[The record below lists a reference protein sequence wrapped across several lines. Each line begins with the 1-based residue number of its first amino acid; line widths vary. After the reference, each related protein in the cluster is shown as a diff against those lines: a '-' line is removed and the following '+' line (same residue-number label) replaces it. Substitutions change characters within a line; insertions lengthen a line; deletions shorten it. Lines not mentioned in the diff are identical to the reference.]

1 MNKKEYKEFV
11 KQSEKGTLQ
20 TLDRIN
26 HAIFGMAGEIGECID
41 CIKKVIF
48 HGHKYDSRIFLNEL
62 GDFLWYC
69 TLFTICYEE
78 KYEVNLSYFENDLID
93 MSKHNV
99 KSENYGRSHLFDIF
113 IDVAG
118 ITASLKKEEMFT
130 EYILAGL
137 IEEMYYNIEAL
148 CYINGI
154 NLYDL
159 IYINVKKI
167 RKRYP
172 NGFDPSR
179 SINREKIPTN
189 TVYGLMGVDMGAGD
203 YLYPQIIHP
212 QSTNNQTVIS
222 KISKSIEEIYK
233 ASGIP
238 EKDMLHYPN
247 SKGSCISCDKYDKEH
262 NECLNIDKNGHVK
275 CWMSLEGGEY

>member
-62 GDFLWYC
+62 GDFLWYS
-69 TLFTICYEE
+69 TLFAMCYEE

-99 KSENYGRSHLFDIF
+99 KSENYGRLHLFGIFTDI
-113 IDVAG
+113 AG
-118 ITASLKKEEMFT
+118 IIVYLKKEEMFT
-130 EYILAGL
+130 EHILAGL

-154 NLYDL
+154 NIYDL
-159 IYINVKKI
+159 MDINVKKV

-179 SINREKIPTN
+179 SINREKNPMS
-189 TVYGLMGVDMGAGD
+189 TVYGFMAVDMGAGD
-203 YLYPQIIHP
+203 YSYPQIIHP
-212 QSTNNQTVIS
+212 QSTNDQTVVF
-222 KISKSIEEIYK
+222 KTIEEIYK

-238 EKDMLHYPN
+238 EKDILHYPN
-247 SKGSCISCDKYDKEH
+247 SKGSCSSCDKYDKEH
-262 NECLNIDKNGHVK
+262 NECLNIGKNGHVI
-275 CWMSLEGGEY
+275 CWMSLEEGEY

>member
-78 KYEVNLSYFENDLID
+78 KYDKLTSYFENDLID

-118 ITASLKKEEMFT
+118 ITASLNKEEMFT

-154 NLYDL
+154 DLYDL
-159 IYINVKKI
+159 IDINVKKI

-179 SINREKIPTN
+179 SINREKIPMS
-189 TVYGLMGVDMGAGD
+189 TVYGLMGIDMGTGD
-203 YLYPQIIHP
+203 YSYP
-212 QSTNNQTVIS
+212 TNNKTVV
-222 KISKSIEEIYK
+222 SKSIEEMYK

-238 EKDMLHYPN
+238 EKDILDYPN
-247 SKGSCISCDKYDKEH
+247 SKGTCSLCGKYDKEH
-262 NECLNIDKNGHVK
+262 NECLNISKNGHVK
-275 CWMSLEGGEY
+275 CWMSLEEGEC

>member
-1 MNKKEYKEFV
+1 MNKEEYKEFV

-41 CIKKVIF
+41 YIKKVIF

-69 TLFTICYEE
+69 TLFAICYEE
-78 KYEVNLSYFENDLID
+78 KYEVNLSYFKKDLID
-93 MSKHNV
+93 MSKHNI
-99 KSENYGRSHLFDIF
+99 KTENYGRSHLFDMF

-130 EYILAGL
+130 EYIIPSL
-137 IEEMYYNIEAL
+137 IEEMYYIIEAL

-159 IYINVKKI
+159 MDINVKKI

-179 SINREKIPTN
+179 SINREK
-189 TVYGLMGVDMGAGD
+189 L
-203 YLYPQIIHP
+203 Q
-212 QSTNNQTVIS
+212 
-222 KISKSIEEIYK
+222 
-233 ASGIP
+233 
-238 EKDMLHYPN
+238 
-247 SKGSCISCDKYDKEH
+247 
-262 NECLNIDKNGHVK
+262 
-275 CWMSLEGGEY
+275 

>member
-69 TLFTICYEE
+69 TLFAICYE
-78 KYEVNLSYFENDLID
+78 KKHEVNLSYFKNDLID
-93 MSKHNV
+93 MSKHDV
-99 KSENYGRSHLFDIF
+99 KSENYGRSHLFGILT
-113 IDVAG
+113 DVAG
-118 ITASLKKEEMFT
+118 ITVTLNKEEMFT
-130 EYILAGL
+130 EYILVGL
-137 IEEMYYNIEAL
+137 IEEIYYNIEAL

-159 IYINVKKI
+159 MDINVKKI

-179 SINREKIPTN
+179 SINREKIPMSV
-189 TVYGLMGVDMGAGD
+189 VYGFMGVDMGAGD
-203 YLYPQIIHP
+203 YSYP
-212 QSTNNQTVIS
+212 QSTNDKTVVS
-222 KISKSIEEIYK
+222 KAIEEIYK

-238 EKDMLHYPN
+238 EKDILDYPN
-247 SKGSCISCDKYDKEH
+247 SKGTCSLCGKYDKEH
-262 NECLNIDKNGHVK
+262 NECLNISKNGHVK
-275 CWMSLEGGEY
+275 CWMSLEEGEC

>member
-62 GDFLWYC
+62 GDFLWYS
-69 TLFTICYEE
+69 TLFVICYE
-78 KYEVNLSYFENDLID
+78 KKHEVILSYFKNDLID
-93 MSKHNV
+93 MSKHDV

-113 IDVAG
+113 IDVAA
-118 ITASLKKEEMFT
+118 ITASLNKEEMFT

-154 NLYDL
+154 DLYDL
-159 IYINVKKI
+159 IDINVKKI

-179 SINREKIPTN
+179 SINREKIPMS
-189 TVYGLMGVDMGAGD
+189 TVYGFMGIDMGTGD
-203 YLYPQIIHP
+203 YSYP
-212 QSTNNQTVIS
+212 QSTNDKTVVS
-222 KISKSIEEIYK
+222 KAIEEIYK

-238 EKDMLHYPN
+238 EKDILDYPN
-247 SKGSCISCDKYDKEH
+247 SKGTCSLCGKYDKEH

-275 CWMSLEGGEY
+275 CWMSLEEGEC

>member
-62 GDFLWYC
+62 GDFLWYT
-69 TLFTICYEE
+69 TLFGICYEE
-78 KYEVNLSYFENDLID
+78 KYEVDLSYFKNDLID

-99 KSENYGRSHLFDIF
+99 KSENYGRSHLFTILTD
-113 IDVAG
+113 
-118 ITASLKKEEMFT
+118 TASIVVNLKKGEIFT
-130 EYILAGL
+130 EYILAAL
-137 IEEMYYNIEAL
+137 LEEIYYNIEGL
-148 CYINGI
+148 CCINGI

-159 IYINVKKI
+159 MDINVNKI

-172 NGFDPSR
+172 NGFDPYR
-179 SINREKIPTN
+179 SINREKTSMN
-189 TVYGLMGVDMGAGD
+189 TVYGFMAVDTGYGD
-203 YLYPQIIHP
+203 NSHQQIINT
-212 QSTNNQTVIS
+212 QSTNDETIVS
-222 KISKSIEEIYK
+222 EIK
-233 ASGIP
+233 DECIKLLRIP
-238 EKDMLHYPN
+238 EKD
-247 SKGSCISCDKYDKEH
+247 I
-262 NECLNIDKNGHVK
+262 
-275 CWMSLEGGEY
+275 

>member
-26 HAIFGMAGEIGECID
+26 HAMFGMAGEIGECID

-62 GDFLWYC
+62 GDFLWYS
-69 TLFTICYEE
+69 TLFAMCYEE

-99 KSENYGRSHLFDIF
+99 KSENYGRLHLFGIFTDI
-113 IDVAG
+113 AG
-118 ITASLKKEEMFT
+118 IIVYLKKEEMFT
-130 EYILAGL
+130 EHILAGI
-137 IEEMYYNIEAL
+137 IEEMYCNIEAL

-159 IYINVKKI
+159 MDINVKKI

-179 SINREKIPTN
+179 SINREKIPMSSVN
-189 TVYGLMGVDMGAGD
+189 D
-203 YLYPQIIHP
+203 
-212 QSTNNQTVIS
+212 QTVVS
-222 KISKSIEEIYK
+222 KTIEEIYK

-238 EKDMLHYPN
+238 EKDILHYPN
-247 SKGSCISCDKYDKEH
+247 SKGACSSCDKYDKEH
-262 NECLNIDKNGHVK
+262 NECLNIGKDGHIK
-275 CWMSLEGGEY
+275 CWMSLEEGEY

>member
-118 ITASLKKEEMFT
+118 ITASLNKEEMFT

-137 IEEMYYNIEAL
+137 IEEMYCNIEAL

-154 NLYDL
+154 DLYDL
-159 IYINVKKI
+159 IDINVKKI

-179 SINREKIPTN
+179 SINREKIPMS
-189 TVYGLMGVDMGAGD
+189 TVYGLIGIDMGAGD
-203 YLYPQIIHP
+203 YSYP
-212 QSTNNQTVIS
+212 TNNKTVV
-222 KISKSIEEIYK
+222 SKSIEEMYK

-238 EKDMLHYPN
+238 EKDILDYPN
-247 SKGSCISCDKYDKEH
+247 SKGTCSLCGKYDKEH
-262 NECLNIDKNGHVK
+262 NECLNISKNGHVK
-275 CWMSLEGGEY
+275 CWMSLEEGEC

>member
-78 KYEVNLSYFENDLID
+78 KYDKLTSYFENDLID

-118 ITASLKKEEMFT
+118 ITVNLMKEEMFT
-130 EYILAGL
+130 KHISVVL

-159 IYINVKKI
+159 MDINVKKI

-179 SINREKIPTN
+179 SINREKIPMSTI
-189 TVYGLMGVDMGAGD
+189 YGLMGAGD

-212 QSTNNQTVIS
+212 QSTNDKTVVS
-222 KISKSIEEIYK
+222 KAMEEIYK
-233 ASGIP
+233 AYGIP
-238 EKDMLHYPN
+238 EKDILHYPN
-247 SKGSCISCDKYDKEH
+247 SKETCPLCGKYDKEH